1 MMPAPSTG
9 PSSYARPVLPA
20 VDGHRWISERRTF
33 KVLLEPEGGILAVTM
48 KTYSYLLIVSRRFVG
63 VKKIRTRDR
72 VVARAGYST
81 PRVISL
87 IDELYP
93 EGP

>member
-1 MMPAPSTG
+1 MKPSPDSAP
-9 PSSYARPVLPA
+9 YAPPVLPA
-20 VDGHRWISERRTF
+20 VEGHRWISERQTF

-48 KTYSYLLIVSRRFVG
+48 KTYSYLLIVSRQFVG

-81 PRVISL
+81 PRVITL

-93 EGP
+93 ERP